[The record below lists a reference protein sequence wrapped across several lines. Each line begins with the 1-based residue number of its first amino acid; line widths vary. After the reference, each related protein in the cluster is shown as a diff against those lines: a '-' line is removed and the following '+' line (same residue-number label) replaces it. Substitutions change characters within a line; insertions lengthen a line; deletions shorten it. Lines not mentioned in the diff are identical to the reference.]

1 MTTADPVR
9 IAILGGRGGSKAHW
23 ELLRRS
29 FVPPGVELD
38 NEPLS
43 LWREPDQPRRQAEDA
58 YVARAVELVREH
70 HWDGIALTGAPNQLL
85 YPGVSVRVRAAVDI
99 PVTLALE
106 ASAMAARA
114 LGIRRALL
122 LTPLDGPTNTLIKDY
137 LATAG
142 VEAVLPATAFSTV
155 DQMAEAGTEEIN
167 DLAKREL
174 ASAPGVDGIIF
185 QAARLLTPIGLLE
198 RFEQDFDRPVVA
210 SNPAILWHLLST
222 LGRTYHMERGGRLL
236 REWPALPAGRVPHAK

>member
-23 ELLRRS
+23 NLLRRS

-38 NEPLS
+38 SEPLS
-43 LWREPDQPRRQAEDA
+43 LWREPDQRKGQAEDA
-58 YVARAVELVREH
+58 YVARAVDLVREH
-70 HWDGIALTGAPNQLL
+70 RWDGIALTGAPNQLL
-85 YPGVSVRVRAAVDI
+85 HPGASAGVRAALDI

-106 ASAMAARA
+106 ASAIAARA
-114 LGIRRALL
+114 LGIRCALL
-122 LTPLDGPTNTLIKDY
+122 LTPLDESTNGLIKDY

-142 VEAVLPATAFSTV
+142 VEAVLPATAFSSV
-155 DQMAEAGTEEIN
+155 DQMADAGAEEVSA
-167 DLAKREL
+167 LAKREL

-185 QAARLLTPIGLLE
+185 QAARLLTPIGFLE
-198 RFEQDFDRPVVA
+198 RLEQDFDIPVVA

-222 LGRTYHMERGGRLL
+222 LGHTYHVESGGRLL
-236 REWPALPAGRVPHAK
+236 REWPALPVGLNG

>member
-1 MTTADPVR
+1 MTTADQVR

-23 ELLRRS
+23 DLLRRS

-58 YVARAVELVREH
+58 YVARAVELVQEH
-70 HWDGIALTGAPNQLL
+70 RWDGIALTGAPNQLL
-85 YPGVSVRVRAAVDI
+85 YPGASARVRAAVDI

-106 ASAMAARA
+106 ASAIAARA

-122 LTPLDGPTNTLIKDY
+122 LTPLDESTNRLIKNY

-142 VEAVLPATAFSTV
+142 VEAVLPTTAFSSV
-155 DQMAEAGTEEIN
+155 DQMAEAGTEEISA
-167 DLAKREL
+167 LTKREL
-174 ASAPGVDGIIF
+174 ASASDVDGIIF
-185 QAARLLTPIGLLE
+185 QAARLLTPIGFLE
-198 RFEQDFDRPVVA
+198 RLERDFDIPVVA

-222 LGRTYHMERGGRLL
+222 LGHTYHMESGGRLL
-236 REWPALPAGRVPHAK
+236 REWPGLPAGSNG